1 MTHLTRHRIV
11 KDLEKTF
18 QTAFAQGSYAAALR
32 AKELQAK
39 ILGYFVLHDMVL
51 TIPFQEM
58 SNEQV
63 CALIQEL
70 EGLVA
75 ESNSKM
81 RSGNVCLPLAHSV
94 E

>member
-1 MTHLTRHRIV
+1 MAHLTRSQII
-11 KDLEKTF
+11 KDLEEAF
-18 QTAFAQGSYAAALR
+18 QAALAHESHAAALK

-39 ILGYFVLHDMVL
+39 ILGYFVLHDKVL
-51 TIPFQEM
+51 TIPFKEM

-63 CALIQEL
+63 RALIQEL

-81 RSGNVCLPLAHSV
+81 
-94 E
+94 